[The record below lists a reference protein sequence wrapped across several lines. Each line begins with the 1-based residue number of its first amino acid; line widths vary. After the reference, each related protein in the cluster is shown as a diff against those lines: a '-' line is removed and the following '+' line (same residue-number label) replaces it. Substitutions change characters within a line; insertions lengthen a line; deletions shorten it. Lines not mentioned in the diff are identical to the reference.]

1 MAEIMT
7 VCGPIQPESLGSTQM
22 HEHIIMDVY
31 PTRWGYSSVLDDIE
45 VSIEEIKLY
54 KQAGGGALVDPTMR
68 GAGRDPRGL
77 KRISEETGVHIIMS
91 TAFTW
96 AQFHSPVLGLVNS
109 SSTNALADMMIKDIV
124 EGVDGTG
131 IRAGCIGEVGAGG
144 NRISDGINYISPI
157 EERLFRAAARAQ
169 KATGLP
175 LYTHTY
181 QGQLAMEQIDLLEEE
196 GVNLSRVVIGHLGDR
211 NQIEH
216 FTALAQRGVCLGIDH
231 IGQSRGMQVYAPDSR
246 RADNV
251 VKLIERGFLDRLV
264 LSEDLFLK
272 EMWHFND
279 GIGYD
284 HVLRVF
290 VPMLKERGVTD
301 AQIHTMMVTNP
312 ARLLTVG

>member
-1 MAEIMT
+1 MAEIIT
-7 VCGPIQPESLGSTQM
+7 VRGPIQPDELGSTQM

-45 VSIEEIKLY
+45 VSIDEIRTY

-68 GAGRDPRGL
+68 GAGRDPKGL

-91 TAFTW
+91 TAFAW
-96 AQFHSPVLGLVNS
+96 AQFHTPVAGLVNS

-124 EGVDGTG
+124 EGVDG

-144 NRISDGINYISPI
+144 SRISDGINYISPL
-157 EERLFRAAARAQ
+157 EERLFRASARAQ
-169 KATGLP
+169 KEAGVP

-181 QGQLAMEQIDLLEEE
+181 QGMLAMEQIDLLEEE
-196 GVNLSRVVIGHLGDR
+196 GVNLERVVIGHLGDR
-211 NQIEH
+211 NLIDFYEKIGK
-216 FTALAQRGVCLGIDH
+216 RGVYLGIDH
-231 IGQSRGMQVYAPDSR
+231 IGQSKGMQVYAPDSR

-251 VKLIERGFLDRLV
+251 IKLIERGYVDRLV

-284 HVLRVF
+284 HVLSSF
-290 VPMLKERGVTD
+290 LPMLKKRGVSD
-301 AQIHTMMVTNP
+301 AQIRTMMVDNP